1 MNPPGKE
8 VCRAMLESLCA
19 RSRTTALLVD
29 GTGNIVWAN
38 RSAQEEFP
46 GVFMPGTPFVAA
58 LEANTSPEV
67 GRMEVPPQKRSLSDG
82 DLRRV
87 ERPDH
92 STGRP
97 AVYRYVR
104 LPLEEAGEGC
114 SLHCLINVSEEKK
127 LEELFIL
134 NLHQLKSMKE
144 IVDILYESLSTQE
157 VIYLSLVAVTSQMG
171 FGFNRAFFL
180 QVRGK
185 RLRGRIGIGPSSP
198 EEAHQIWTRL
208 SALNFS
214 SLREVYQNLT
224 RNGDVPDPHTQEIA
238 LRMDFSLE
246 KPAPDAPPAPP
257 SRASGLMGALE
268 RGKPVRIHAADS
280 TDHIDQMLFEL
291 LSTDAVAIVPLFVR
305 GELAGVIIA
314 DNFITRKPITEADL
328 NVLKTFAG
336 YAGVALERSHLYD
349 ELRESVAKLQ
359 AANESLR
366 TNQQKLLQA
375 EKLSAIGEIA
385 ARVSHEIRNP
395 LVAIGGLARSLLQDK
410 LSVRPTALVGVSPRG
425 VEDDS
430 SSTETIETLQII
442 VTEVNRLEK
451 FLRGT
456 LDFVKPRMAGIVST
470 DLNNGVRECIQTFK
484 KELAE
489 SSIELDMELLSE
501 PLRCLIDPEL
511 FHHAL
516 ANLIKNA
523 IEAMSGGGK
532 LHLGLRRSG
541 VSATVRVGDTGPGIP
556 PEVRPRIFEPF
567 FTTKPEGTGLGLAI
581 ASQNIRGLG
590 GKLELESSPSFK
602 TLFKLTLPV
611 DVEQPITQPTEAQ
624 QRTNMKE
631 VEGTLTRRM
640 S

>member
-1 MNPPGKE
+1 
-8 VCRAMLESLCA
+8 V
-19 RSRTTALLVD
+19 LLID
-29 GTGNIVWAN
+29 GGGRISWAN
-38 RSAQEEFP
+38 RPAQEEFP
-46 GVFMPGTPFVAA
+46 DVFLPGTPFEAA
-58 LEANTSPEV
+58 LESRTSPEV
-67 GRMEVPPQKRSLSDG
+67 GRMEVPPRKRSLSDG
-82 DLRRV
+82 DLRRA
-87 ERPDH
+87 EHP
-92 STGRP
+92 GGP
-97 AVYRYVR
+97 AAVYRYLR
-104 LPLEEAGEGC
+104 LPLEEAGPGY
-114 SLHCLINVSEEKK
+114 SLHCLINISEEKK

-157 VIYLSLVAVTSQMG
+157 VIYLILVAVTSQMG

-208 SALNFS
+208 GALNFS

-224 RNGDVPDPHTQEIA
+224 RNGDVPDAHTQEIA
-238 LRMDFSLE
+238 LRMDFDLESLTADPVHGSDPGRE
-246 KPAPDAPPAPP
+246 HGREPGSRDPAGKGP
-257 SRASGLMGALE
+257 SGLMSALE
-268 RGKPVRIHAADS
+268 RGKPARIHAADA
-280 TDHIDQMLFEL
+280 TDGIDRRLFEL
-291 LSTDAVAIVPLFVR
+291 LSIDAVAVVPLFVR
-305 GELAGVIIA
+305 GELAGVIVA
-314 DNFITRKPITEADL
+314 DNFITRKAITEADL

-366 TNQQKLLQA
+366 KHQQKLLQA

-410 LSVRPTALVGVSPRG
+410 VG
-425 VEDDS
+425 S
-430 SSTETIETLQII
+430 SLARCSTVDASSDASSQETVETLQII
-442 VTEVNRLEK
+442 VSEVNRLEK

-470 DLNNGVRECIQTFK
+470 DLNGAVRDSIQTFK

-489 SSIELDMELLSE
+489 NSIELEIELLSE
-501 PLRCLIDPEL
+501 PLRCLMDPEL

-516 ANLIKNA
+516 SNLIKNA
-523 IEAMSGGGK
+523 IEAMSRGGK
-532 LHLGLRRSG
+532 LFLGIRRSG
-541 VSATVRVGDTGPGIP
+541 VSAMVHVGNTGPGIP
-556 PEVRPRIFEPF
+556 AEVRPRIFEPF

-590 GKLELESSPSFK
+590 GKLELESSPAFK
-602 TLFKLTLPV
+602 TMFKLTLPV
-611 DVEQPITQPTEAQ
+611 EMSGNPPIPITSQTESKHEPN
-624 QRTNMKE
+624 TKE
-631 VEGTLTRRM
+631 VEGTLARRL